1 MKPQQRVVT
10 AQDVESSLYYFHVDS
25 AGDQEIRE
33 ALQASE
39 EAKRLSGTREDDRR
53 HSSEGLG
60 LKRKPLPVSPQLA
73 LGDRPEVLPKVYPHF
88 QTPDYRPREPSKFAR
103 KPVPSPTREPPSM
116 AEATPPLPPRKPLG
130 PRPLHSGNISTDTTT
145 TVEGVVD
152 HPAQNDG
159 SDEDR
164 VPDFS
169 ITIIRRDPTSGG
181 QWNVGKLTAG
191 AAATR
196 RKSSFSPSGLQS
208 PQVEN
213 SVSIEI
219 FTEGYNRFIDHS
231 TLAPTPGPNA
241 GTHPPSAPGTPR
253 TEKFPSS
260 RPKRPAFRR
269 QLLLEKPRSQSTNQ
283 SPRRNG
289 LRPSVDSRS
298 SEWSTTS
305 DPSVFSSP
313 LTPPLLRPYTFQ
325 SPWNGTCE
333 FSTGVAGRSLKCRHS
348 LPSPA
353 NSAGQWS
360 HSTYTVSEL
369 RFNLPNSKIFTKG
382 PVSPKRPP
390 LPTSASKR
398 SSFLS
403 SEAHSRSQSV
413 DGRMSESRGREQEHE
428 ELEDGFDDWMDLSL
442 GREQAGGGIRGKQ
455 AKLGKLIVEDEGL
468 KMLDLVVAANMGVW
482 WGLRGWEGGVG

>member
-1 MKPQQRVVT
+1 MKPQQRVVS

-25 AGDQEIRE
+25 ADDEEIRE
-33 ALQASE
+33 ALQAE
-39 EAKRLSGTREDDRR
+39 QEAKRLRGIGEDDRR
-53 HSSEGLG
+53 QSSEGLG

-73 LGDRPEVLPKVYPHF
+73 LGNRPEVPPKVYPHF
-88 QTPDYRPREPSKFAR
+88 QIPDYRPREQSKFVR
-103 KPVPSPTREPPSM
+103 KPVPSPTRETPGRS
-116 AEATPPLPPRKPLG
+116 ATPPLPPRKPLG
-130 PRPLHSGNISTDTTT
+130 PRPLHSQNLSTDTTA
-145 TVEGVVD
+145 TVEGVID

-164 VPDFS
+164 ALDIS

-196 RKSSFSPSGLQS
+196 RKSSFSPSGPSS
-208 PQVEN
+208 PQAEN
-213 SVSIEI
+213 NVSIEI
-219 FTEGYNRFIDHS
+219 STEGYNRFIDHS
-231 TLAPTPGPNA
+231 TLPPTPKPNTA
-241 GTHPPSAPGTPR
+241 THSPFAPDTPR
-253 TEKFPSS
+253 AGKTPSFL
-260 RPKRPAFRR
+260 PKRPAFRR

-289 LRPSVDSRS
+289 FRPSVDSRS
-298 SEWSTTS
+298 SEWSAAS
-305 DPSVFSSP
+305 EPGVLSP
-313 LTPPLLRPYTFQ
+313 PLSPPLLRPYTFQ

-353 NSAGQWS
+353 NSAGQRS

-382 PVSPKRPP
+382 PVAPKRPP
-390 LPTSASKR
+390 LPASASNR

-413 DGRMSESRGREQEHE
+413 DGRMSESRGSVPEHE
-428 ELEDGFDDWMDLSL
+428 ESDEEFDEWMDLWL

-482 WGLRGWEGGVG
+482 WGVRGWKGDQV